1 MVIAA
6 REPVR
11 SWLTRALQIAKS
23 QRGRHFGLMIVM
35 NLMLTVVLV
44 ASNAEKDFLDTYKT
58 CNAIGFSIWGTF
70 ELLQLIVGKRVSTL
84 VLLPI
89 AVPVGFAV
97 GHKIAAW
104 AGATDLI
111 SNVAQDPAH
120 QWRLLVGGLTIALF
134 ATFFFLFYS
143 RAESYRADLQSERR
157 RVAESLQSETSAKLA
172 LLQAQIEP
180 HFLFNTLANAQSVI
194 ESDPKTAKL
203 ILEYLNQYLRVTLG
217 RTRRSSSTLADEI
230 GVVSSLLAISVLR
243 LGDRLRYSIRVPEE
257 LKGAQLPPL
266 LLQPLVENA
275 LKHGIEPAVNGGEI
289 LIEARREKD
298 SLYLRVTDTG
308 VGLNAG
314 SPEGVGLAN
323 VRGRLNSLYG
333 DQGRL
338 ALYNHDPH
346 GVVAEITMPLPG
358 VHGG

>member
-6 REPVR
+6 SEPVR
-11 SWLTRALQIAKS
+11 SWLTRAKQIARS
-23 QRGRHFGLMIVM
+23 ERGRELMLMIVL
-35 NLMLTVVLV
+35 NLMITVVLV
-44 ASNAEKDFLDTYKT
+44 TVNANKSFFDTYKT
-58 CNAIGFSIWGTF
+58 CNAIGFSIWGTY
-70 ELLQLIVGKRVSTL
+70 EVLLRIVRRQVSPF
-84 VLLPI
+84 VLLPV
-89 AVPVGFAV
+89 AVPVGFFV

-104 AGATDLI
+104 LGATDLLAD
-111 SNVAQDPAH
+111 VAHDPVH
-120 QWRLLVGGLTIALF
+120 QWPLLVRSLMVAVF
-134 ATFFFLFYS
+134 ATFFFLFYW
-143 RAESYRADLQSERR
+143 RVETYRADLQSERR
-157 RVAESLQSETSAKLA
+157 RAAEASQSETSARLA

-230 GVVSSLLAISVLR
+230 GVVSSLLAISALR
-243 LGDRLRYSIRVPEE
+243 LGNRMRYSIQVPEG
-257 LKGAQLPPL
+257 LKGVQLPPL

-289 LIEARREKD
+289 LIEARSEQD

-308 VGLNAG
+308 VGLNAS
-314 SPEGVGLAN
+314 SPEGLGLAN
-323 VRGRLNSLYG
+323 VRGRLSSLYG
-333 DQGRL
+333 DRGRL

-346 GVVAEITMPLPG
+346 GVVAEVTMPLPG
-358 VHGG
+358 VQGG